1 MTSSEA
7 LTAVKKDLLD
17 AYQARLLEY
26 LDEAKQAQQRDFD
39 AALAENAAL
48 AAGYWP
54 VLANEYERQRG
65 RAERRRAAETFAS
78 LARDA
83 TAANAGAFR
92 RARTQALEALDGFTA
107 APFTPE
113 EQARRAAQLTR
124 FLDLVPIEYDR
135 GTDDGA
141 VTIAF
146 EIQEA
151 VAFTEGAQSAFND
164 LEAALEE
171 RDPEAVG
178 TIESALTDL
187 DRITREANEGGAVA
201 SQEEIEAVHDT
212 ASDTFDGILPEE
224 WKESDTEADFD
235 LIAISLDQMEAAVN
249 AGERE
254 QAEQARLSAYAF
266 FEFGP
271 ERLLRG
277 LDPQA
282 VSEVEGLVWY
292 GASGEDGLAELIA
305 SDGSVRDLRD
315 TRLALDEA
323 LEHARQTTGEGASGV
338 TVITN
343 AALIVF
349 REGLE
354 AILIIAAITASM
366 VGANRGLRRPI
377 LRGALLALPASA
389 LLFVVSVL
397 VLESLSQYGEKLEAI
412 VGLVAIGVLLLVLN
426 WFFHRV
432 YWTDWIAGHRK
443 RSKALAGAAGAG
455 GAAGATILGLYLL
468 GFSSVL
474 REGFETVLFLQALQ
488 LEAGIGIVLAGV
500 SLGLL
505 ATAAIGA
512 LTFALE
518 QRLPYKRML
527 VVTGVLISL
536 VLVVL
541 VGNTVRTLQ
550 GVGWIGITPLDVEF
564 PLWMGTWLGIFPT
577 VQTLAAQAGA
587 LAFVIGSYFLAELV
601 RKRRVGRPRA
611 APGEAVER
619 RGEYQPSTL
628 EAPAGHRG

>member
-1 MTSSEA
+1 
-7 LTAVKKDLLD
+7 
-17 AYQARLLEY
+17 
-26 LDEAKQAQQRDFD
+26 
-39 AALAENAAL
+39 
-48 AAGYWP
+48 
-54 VLANEYERQRG
+54 
-65 RAERRRAAETFAS
+65 
-78 LARDA
+78 
-83 TAANAGAFR
+83 
-92 RARTQALEALDGFTA
+92 
-107 APFTPE
+107 
-113 EQARRAAQLTR
+113 
-124 FLDLVPIEYDR
+124 
-135 GTDDGA
+135 
-141 VTIAF
+141 
-146 EIQEA
+146 
-151 VAFTEGAQSAFND
+151 
-164 LEAALEE
+164 
-171 RDPEAVG
+171 
-178 TIESALTDL
+178 
-187 DRITREANEGGAVA
+187 
-201 SQEEIEAVHDT
+201 
-212 ASDTFDGILPEE
+212 
-224 WKESDTEADFD
+224 
-235 LIAISLDQMEAAVN
+235 
-249 AGERE
+249 
-254 QAEQARLSAYAF
+254 
-266 FEFGP
+266 
-271 ERLLRG
+271 
-277 LDPQA
+277 
-282 VSEVEGLVWY
+282 
-292 GASGEDGLAELIA
+292 
-305 SDGSVRDLRD
+305 
-315 TRLALDEA
+315 
-323 LEHARQTTGEGASGV
+323 
-338 TVITN
+338 VITN